1 MKRFT
6 SFVRLQ
12 EARATTEQKD
22 VKEYITTLLTS
33 LGIKVTGGAK
43 AGTTWHIRASVGTD
57 PIAFFKQYQ
66 EIKIKDSSESVSG
79 TYDTFEITVK
89 DVGTALF
96 VNQTRSAE
104 DSKAQSL
111 TTKQLTPDAFH
122 LGGQEVTPAEI
133 KKLVKANIKTMNKL
147 SEDTKKFLLA
157 LLDKADEKGK
167 SIDISDILPPD
178 EVSKRDLATISK
190 DFGEILAGIWA
201 VRNIGFSKAY
211 FPSASNEPL
220 ADFYGIRGRMRYPI
234 SVKSGGGSSTTVK
247 NLTDVLEE
255 HMKDPDYIKG
265 FTTTEKA
272 LMDVLFALKDFAV
285 MDGIVEANK
294 ILKTPGIKK
303 LATVMDTRADSID
316 LNKIML
322 WLNGFKSN
330 KQIEAK
336 LKPFHEEMGKTVDKG
351 SWSKL
356 KGKGIIGFVI
366 GPMGHHLTEVL
377 TKKYN
382 KELTTMVRQIILV
395 QLNIDVKKKALV
407 AKYEKFK
414 NLKFKFSWG
423 GGAPNPNRNKIG
435 FKVGK

>member
-6 SFVRLQ
+6 SFVRLL

-22 VKEYITTLLTS
+22 VKDYITTLLS
-33 LGIKVTGGAK
+33 SIGIKVTGGAK
-43 AGTTWHIRASVGTD
+43 AGTTWHIRAAVGTD
-57 PIAFFKQYQ
+57 PIAFFKQYP

-122 LGGQEVTPAEI
+122 LGGIEETPSGI
-133 KKLVKANIKTMNKL
+133 KKIVKANIKSMNKL
-147 SEDTKKFLLA
+147 SEDTKKFLIA

-211 FPSASNEPL
+211 FPLASNEPL

-255 HMKDPDYIKG
+255 HMKDPEYITG
-265 FTTTEKA
+265 FTETEKA
-272 LMDVLFALKDFAV
+272 LMDVLFALKDLSV
-285 MDGIVEANK
+285 MDGIVKATV
-294 ILKTPGIKK
+294 ILNTPGIKK
-303 LATVMDTRADSID
+303 LATAMGTRVNSID
-316 LNKIML
+316 LNKIQL
-322 WLNGFKSN
+322 WLNDFKSN
-330 KQIEAK
+330 KQIQTK
-336 LKPFHEEMGKTVDKG
+336 LKPFHDEMNKQVDKG
-351 SWSKL
+351 SWKKL

-377 TKKYN
+377 TSKYN
-382 KELTTMVRQIILV
+382 KELTTMVRQITLV
-395 QLNIDVKKKALV
+395 QLNIDVKKQALV